1 MQTGCCLHTRTKEPS
16 TRSRHGAAAVAC
28 CERETLKRSNFGL
41 LLACLTS
48 SVYKTGMRTLKLAQ
62 SISSN
67 TKKHSLQA
75 EAFMVKNLR
84 KLLLAMNAFLK
95 NLRQTRHD
103 KLKFQRYRIIA
114 ILLTCKD
121 VQRVRVHGVP
131 SRWVK
136 DHRPIDWRLL
146 HAPRL
151 SFVGVRVG
159 QSIEF

>member
-84 KLLLAMNAFLK
+84 
-95 NLRQTRHD
+95 QTRHD

-136 DHRPIDWRLL
+136 DHPPIDWRLL